1 MNRTYS
7 GHVDDRKREDISLHK
22 DAASRIE
29 ALYKSLGKSLTP
41 NDDKSIMKNCYHW
54 VDSDGN
60 KIQVISARTQGSEN
74 GPALVV
80 ENRGIKRYGKNSP
93 KGYHMLGRIR
103 GSQADVIFFVL
114 YLEDLTVRI
123 VEINPKILI
132 DYLDR
137 FSNAQRAMSKYPED
151 PSMNAKKRAI
161 DNWNSAFKIDS
172 KGKIRIITP
181 ITVHEL
187 IRLSN
192 KTSLLQ
198 INDLTAN
205 PFTHSFRDDSS
216 EDTDTLSVDKSQTI
230 AESPVTPKKTKKVK
244 AATVPVAPMTF
255 SINIES
261 GDTKFGTSG
270 IPIDKIR
277 KIVDILIG

>member
-1 MNRTYS
+1 M
-7 GHVDDRKREDISLHK
+7 
-22 DAASRIE
+22 
-29 ALYKSLGKSLTP
+29 P
-41 NDDKSIMKNCYHW
+41 
-54 VDSDGN
+54 
-60 KIQVISARTQGSEN
+60 
-74 GPALVV
+74 
-80 ENRGIKRYGKNSP
+80 
-93 KGYHMLGRIR
+93 GRIR
-103 GSQADVIFFVL
+103 SSQADVIFFVL

-123 VEINPKILI
+123 VEINPKTLI

-172 KGKIRIITP
+172 RGKIRMVTP

-187 IRLSN
+187 IGLSN

-205 PFTHSFRDDSS
+205 SFTHSFRDDSS
-216 EDTDTLSVDKSQTI
+216 EDTDTLSVDKPQTI
-230 AESPVTPKKTKKVK
+230 AESPVTPKKTKKAK

-270 IPIDKIR
+270 ISIDKIR
-277 KIVDILIG
+277 KIVDILLG